1 MCVRPG
7 AAASLVSR
15 KSATHRIRGRRGA
28 RHHARDAAFDELE
41 VARRLGSDLDFR
53 GSVTIRAICTLTEAA
68 TCWIL
73 QHDRVTLRPLIA

>member
-1 MCVRPG
+1 VREAG
-7 AAASLVSR
+7 RRGVARIEEERDA
-15 KSATHRIRGRRGA
+15 HRIGGRRGA

-41 VARRLGSDLDFR
+41 MGSDLDFR